1 MIWLASY
8 PRSGNTFF
16 RNILFDVYGITS
28 FDMHDDLKGAFE
40 GDLAA
45 FSFVKTH
52 LPFQQIPAEHR
63 QQPSIYILR
72 DGRDAITS
80 WGHFN
85 KDFVSPHIGFLQQLS
100 EIIIAAEGS
109 NFGGWSANALQ
120 WILQADVVIRYEDLV
135 QDPIGQVEKIRKL
148 YDLPPPRAENLPT
161 FSKLKQSGTPY
172 GLGDRTKNDPSK
184 FFRKGK
190 IGGWKD
196 ELPPEMEALFWSHHG
211 DIMEALGY
219 RKDGSIV
226 TEAEFYERV
235 ERLRN
240 EHRQERP
247 PVKVLLEAQ
256 KLSDPQRDGINRYVY
271 ALCNAM
277 RYLQKERSEFRH
289 VHVDLLVGGA
299 IVPLHQ
305 DLKVSSNELKGAQ
318 SPDWVAVS
326 KNTFKKLLPGFIYR
340 PLRRLYLESPARL
353 LLEKQ
358 RLLMRL
364 IREYKNLKSSRRFF
378 AQYDLIH
385 ITLPQHYQYFRLLQ
399 HNFVVTVHDLTHKL
413 FPEFHLKSNVRNAE
427 RGIDF
432 IKKKN
437 AAVIAVSEATKADL
451 IKLENIEN
459 QRVKVILEAADRER
473 FNRIYD
479 ENTAMDVLKKYGL
492 EGQVYFFSL
501 ATLEPRKNLRNTLR
515 AFLKLKEKYPGN
527 PVKFALAGKTGWKE
541 KPDYPDH
548 PDILPLGYVND
559 EDLSALF
566 TAALGFCYVSH
577 YEGFGLP
584 LLEAMRCGLPVIY
597 GDNSSMIEIA
607 AGAGLPA
614 DAADP
619 DSIFLQMEKLLN
631 DADLR
636 AELSAKSFRRA
647 LDFSW
652 EKAARETFELY
663 QSVAENAAKSG

>member
-1 MIWLASY
+1 
-8 PRSGNTFF
+8 G
-16 RNILFDVYGITS
+16 
-28 FDMHDDLKGAFE
+28 
-40 GDLAA
+40 
-45 FSFVKTH
+45 
-52 LPFQQIPAEHR
+52 
-63 QQPSIYILR
+63 
-72 DGRDAITS
+72 GRA
-80 WGHFN
+80 
-85 KDFVSPHIGFLQQLS
+85 Q
-100 EIIIAAEGS
+100 
-109 NFGGWSANALQ
+109 
-120 WILQADVVIRYEDLV
+120 R
-135 QDPIGQVEKIRKL
+135 
-148 YDLPPPRAENLPT
+148 RAP
-161 FSKLKQSGTPY
+161 Q
-172 GLGDRTKNDPSK
+172 
-184 FFRKGK
+184 
-190 IGGWKD
+190 
-196 ELPPEMEALFWSHHG
+196 
-211 DIMEALGY
+211 
-219 RKDGSIV
+219 
-226 TEAEFYERV
+226 
-235 ERLRN
+235 
-240 EHRQERP
+240 QERP
-247 PVKVLLEAQ
+247 PIKVLLEAQ
-256 KLSDPQRDGINRYVY
+256 KLADPQRDGINRYVY

-385 ITLPQHYQYFRLLQ
+385 VTLPQHYQYFRLLQ

-427 RGIDF
+427 RGMDF

-451 IKLENIEN
+451 IEIENIEN
-459 QRVKVILEAADRER
+459 QRIKVILEAADRER

-479 ENTAMDVLKKYGL
+479 ENTAANVLKKYGL

-566 TAALGFCYVSH
+566 TAAFGFCYVSH

-584 LLEAMRCGLPVIY
+584 LLEAMRCGLPV
-597 GDNSSMIEIA
+597 
-607 AGAGLPA
+607 
-614 DAADP
+614 
-619 DSIFLQMEKLLN
+619 
-631 DADLR
+631 
-636 AELSAKSFRRA
+636 
-647 LDFSW
+647 
-652 EKAARETFELY
+652 
-663 QSVAENAAKSG
+663 